1 MMDRNGVRMRIGGYM
16 CYSCKKE
23 FSETFHLKNEIKYP

>member
-16 CYSCKKE
+16 CYSCKKKMVK
-23 FSETFHLKNEIKYP
+23 FSFKK